1 MARYICGLI
10 VTPGGAIDGGVYT
23 AEEWNTATF
32 SPAAEVLSMFPLS
45 CSVKGYDFLGTG
57 RPISDREKRQAILR
71 DYAHEWE
78 FISSAT
84 AHISYGEF
92 AIVYEFFESAGRR
105 YGLLRE
111 FRENGIC

>member
-1 MARYICGLI
+1 MTNYICGLI

-32 SPAAEVLSMFPLS
+32 NPTTEVLSMFPLS
-45 CSVKGYDFLGTG
+45 RSVKGYDFWGTG
-57 RPISDREKRQAILR
+57 RPISDREKRQSMLR
-71 DYAHEWE
+71 DRAHEWE
-78 FISSAT
+78 FISST
-84 AHISYGEF
+84 YTGISWNEF
-92 AIVYEFFESAGRR
+92 AIVTEFFESAGRR